1 MTTKALAKL
10 LFWIA
15 AGIGSAG
22 FSAPAAAEVTFAVT
36 LPAGEHDPITGRLI
50 IVASKNATPEPR
62 LAFGFNGPPAFG
74 IDVEDLKPGE
84 IAVVDAKSDGYPFG
98 LRELPSGDYEVQAI
112 LVRYTKARR
121 ADGHTIWVPVS
132 DARVTAPRFP
142 ENLFSK
148 PARVRLDPAN
158 TSPVTL
164 SLTERIPP
172 AAPLADTPW
181 IKQVRIPSR
190 ILSDFW
196 GLPITIGAEV
206 LLPRGFAEN
215 PNSRYPAIYTF
226 GHFGGSFSFNTD
238 PASDTPGARA
248 AAADGNLETGYQFS
262 QKWMSDGFPRVVGIS
277 LVTPGPYFL
286 ESYALNSANN
296 GPWGDAITKE
306 LIPHLEKT
314 FRLISEPYGRILEGA
329 STGGWEAL
337 ALQLHYPDHFGGAW
351 VFNPD
356 PIDFTR
362 YQLVDIYKDDNMFTV
377 RPNEWIVKERPFRRS
392 REGQMLVSLREM
404 AALEAAMGS
413 KGRSYYQL
421 DIWQATHG
429 PVGIDGYPVALFD
442 KKTGAINR
450 DVATYMRA
458 KGYDL
463 SAFARDN
470 WTRLGPLLR
479 GKIHMF
485 AGEMDEFHLN
495 LAVYKFQEMVTE
507 VAGSDYPIRFEYG
520 RPKKG
525 HNWHHTDWAGVVRE
539 VAAYVRRIAPPGA
552 PIAQWNY

>member
-1 MTTKALAKL
+1 MTKRWPALV
-10 LFWIA
+10 FWAVGICA
-15 AGIGSAG
+15 ASV
-22 FSAPAAAEVTFAVT
+22 SSPAAAEVTFAVT
-36 LPAGEHDPITGRLI
+36 LPASEPGTITGRLI
-50 IVASKNATPEPR
+50 VVAAKKAAPEPR
-62 LAFGFNGPPAFG
+62 MAFGLNGPPAFG
-74 IDVEDLKPGE
+74 IDVEGLKPGE
-84 IAVVDAKSDGYPFG
+84 TAVIGAKSDGYPFALG
-98 LRELPSGDYEVQAI
+98 ELPPGDYEVQAL
-112 LVRYTKARR
+112 LVRYTQAKR
-121 ADGHTIWVPVS
+121 ADGHTIWVPFS
-132 DARVTAPRFP
+132 EARATAPRFP
-142 ENLFSK
+142 GNLFSK
-148 PARVRLDPAN
+148 PVRVRLDPAN
-158 TSPVTL
+158 ASPVTL
-164 SLTERIPP
+164 SLTEKIPS
-172 AAPLADTPW
+172 AAPPTDTPW
-181 IKQVRIPSR
+181 IKQIRIKSK

-206 LLPRGFAEN
+206 LLPKGFAEN
-215 PNSRYPAIYTF
+215 PAARYPAIYTF
-226 GHFGGSFSFNTD
+226 GHFGGSFNFNAD
-238 PASDTPGARA
+238 PASDSSGARA
-248 AAADGNLETGYQFS
+248 AAADSNTETGYQFA
-262 QKWMSDGFPRVVGIS
+262 QKWMGDGFPRVVGIS

-296 GPWGDAITKE
+296 GPWGDAIIKE

-314 FRLISEPYGRILEGA
+314 FRLIPEPYGRIVEGA

-351 VFNPD
+351 IFNPD

-362 YQLVDIYKDDNMFTV
+362 YQLVDIYKDENMFTV
-377 RPNEWIVKERPFRRS
+377 RLNEWIVRERPFRRS
-392 REGQMLVSLREM
+392 REGQMLVTLREM
-404 AALEAAMGS
+404 AALEAVMGS

-429 PVGIDGYPVALFD
+429 PVGPDGYPVALFD

-450 DVATYMRA
+450 DVVTYMRA

-470 WTRLGPLLR
+470 WARLGPLLR

-485 AGEMDEFHLN
+485 AGEMDDFYLN
-495 LAVYKFQEMVTE
+495 LGVYKFQEMVTE

-539 VAAYVRRIAPPGA
+539 VAAYVRKIAPPGA
-552 PIAQWNY
+552 RIADWNY